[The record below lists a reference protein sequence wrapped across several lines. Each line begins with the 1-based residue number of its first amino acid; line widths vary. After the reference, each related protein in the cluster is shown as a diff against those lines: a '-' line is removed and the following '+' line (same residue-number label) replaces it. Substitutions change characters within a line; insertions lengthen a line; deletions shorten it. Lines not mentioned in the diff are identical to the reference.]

1 MTADDQVLYPGESR
15 PSFMDRTR
23 RSLLKD
29 FEKVRN
35 RSASSKLLAKRKFQA
50 EAHLSKGD
58 EPRKVRR

>member
-1 MTADDQVLYPGESR
+1 MTADEQVLCPGDLR
-15 PSFMDRTR
+15 PSFMDQTR